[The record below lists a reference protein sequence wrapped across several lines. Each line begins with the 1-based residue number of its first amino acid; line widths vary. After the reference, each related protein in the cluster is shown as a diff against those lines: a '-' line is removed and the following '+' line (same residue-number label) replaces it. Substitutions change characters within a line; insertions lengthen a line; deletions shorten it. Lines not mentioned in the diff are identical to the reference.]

1 MTIVDKKKTIKRII
15 DKLPDSTLDEV
26 LFTVK
31 ELSSKDENRKEI
43 LLNLLKTEQ
52 KLFEKLA
59 Q

>member
-1 MTIVDKKKTIKRII
+1 MTIVEKKKTIKKLI
-15 DKLPDSTLDEV
+15 DKLPENTLDEI

-31 ELSSKDENRKEI
+31 ELSSKDEKRTEI